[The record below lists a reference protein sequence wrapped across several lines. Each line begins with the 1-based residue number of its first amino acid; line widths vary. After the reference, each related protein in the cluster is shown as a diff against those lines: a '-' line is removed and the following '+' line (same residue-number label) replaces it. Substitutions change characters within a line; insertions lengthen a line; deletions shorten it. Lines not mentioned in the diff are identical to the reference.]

1 MSMSI
6 ASHSSS
12 PPPKAQYTDHDD
24 EEKINAALNRYKE
37 KIATLPKEKG
47 WVTKDLYMYQGF
59 WHQPG
64 RINSIEALM
73 AIQDT
78 FKAHPTDIYLA
89 TMPKSGTTWL
99 KALVFALVKRHEYK
113 NNIKSTHPLLVSN
126 PHVCLP
132 GITIEIFRNT
142 PFYAEGDSPR
152 LFATHIPYPLLP
164 QSILDSGCRLVYL
177 CRNPK
182 DVLVSLFHF
191 ANKLRDKSLGLM
203 TFEEAYQLFSKGVMP
218 NGPYWDHVKGY
229 RKVSL
234 EHPENVFFLTYEE
247 MSVDIVDV
255 VKRLANF
262 LGYPFTEKEEAEGT
276 VNEIV
281 KLCGFK
287 NLSEVNKHGLNNVF
301 FREGKVG
308 DWKNY
313 LTDEMSRNLDEITE
327 EKFKGLD
334 ISFPI

>member
-1 MSMSI
+1 
-6 ASHSSS
+6 
-12 PPPKAQYTDHDD
+12 
-24 EEKINAALNRYKE
+24 
-37 KIATLPKEKG
+37 
-47 WVTKDLYMYQGF
+47 
-59 WHQPG
+59 
-64 RINSIEALM
+64 M
-73 AIQDT
+73 A
-78 FKAHPTDIYLA
+78 
-89 TMPKSGTTWL
+89 
-99 KALVFALVKRHEYK
+99 
-113 NNIKSTHPLLVSN
+113 
-126 PHVCLP
+126 
-132 GITIEIFRNT
+132 
-142 PFYAEGDSPR
+142 
-152 LFATHIPYPLLP
+152 
-164 QSILDSGCRLVYL
+164 
-177 CRNPK
+177 
-182 DVLVSLFHF
+182 
-191 ANKLRDKSLGLM
+191 
-203 TFEEAYQLFSKGVMP
+203 

-313 LTDEMSRNLDEITE
+313 LTDEMSRTLDEITE